1 MPVTNK
7 EWADAFARQAR
18 SDMAVYELL
27 ALMNEVERCHKLH
40 YLQMACEKIA
50 KAYRLRDMGMTIEET
65 ESSHK
70 AFSKFI
76 EGHLKS
82 PDVKKQYAGKKELL
96 LHTERFARK
105 LAEDIEKLA
114 PAIDREATP
123 QNAEYPWEDSEK
135 IICPCDHDFSRL
147 SRLNT
152 PDGER
157 FIEIVKVAF
166 SDY

>member
-18 SDMAVYELL
+18 SDMAVCELL
-27 ALMNEVERCHKLH
+27 LPINKLERCHKLH

-76 EGHLKS
+76 EGHFKS
-82 PDVKKQYAGKKELL
+82 PSVKRQYAGRKELL
-96 LHTERFARK
+96 RNTERFARS

-123 QNAEYPWEDSEK
+123 QNAEYPWEDSGK

-147 SRLNT
+147 SRLDT
-152 PDGER
+152 PEGEN
-157 FIEIVKVAF
+157 FLDIVKVDF
-166 SDY
+166 LDY